1 MRSKNRRRA
10 WFLPEGRE
18 RIVAAF
24 EGGAS
29 DDAVYQLAKSLN
41 GEMTPRDFVK
51 LRATLGY
58 GPQQRSSGGLGKVH
72 PERRYLWKPE
82 AVKTLAYLRF
92 SADPQETGEAFLSR
106 VLPLLQAATGCGEL
120 TVEELG
126 DKLSALHLGEVQ
138 LGRVRRGMAP
148 SKMSM
153 SAGMRKAVTAAKK
166 QWERERDNGPAK
178 PVAKKPVQAEL
189 LFGPAVKASAV
200 EKPGKRSPTSLTH
213 KATQAHKG
221 RQCVKDLAV
230 QAVLLRAQVGDLGDR
245 SPTGIARSVQ
255 EYMAAIDAVL

>member
-41 GEMTPRDFVK
+41 AEMTPRDFVK

-58 GPQQRSSGGLGKVH
+58 GPQQRFSGGLGKVH

-126 DKLSALHLGEVQ
+126 DKLSELHLGEVQ

-148 SKMSM
+148 SKMPM

-189 LFGPAVKASAV
+189 LFGPAVKVSAV
-200 EKPGKRSPTSLTH
+200 EVKRQPVAMTP
-213 KATQAHKG
+213 KASNGADY
-221 RQCVKDLAV
+221 RQRRKALAM
-230 QAVLLRAQVGDLGDR
+230 AMAQQQLDAGDLDLRTKGSLRRALQD
-245 SPTGIARSVQ
+245 A
-255 EYMAAIDAVL
+255 MAEVDGVD